1 MLSKYERVQVL
12 AMRVKQLNA
21 GADAAVEFSDGDTT
35 YSIAV
40 RELEG
45 QCMPIRVQKDNVPDK
60 QNGRVMSAASQEPAS
75 QTGS

>member
-21 GADAAVEFSDGDTT
+21 GADAAVEFRDGDST

-60 QNGRVMSAASQEPAS
+60 QNERVLSTGPPEPAGR
-75 QTGS
+75 TEG